1 MLATLRNAFKNP
13 ELRKR
18 ILYTIGILVVFRLGS
33 CLILPFVD
41 GRLVAN
47 ATSVL
52 TDSTSVFGMLNLFSG
67 GAFSSATLFALS
79 ISPYITAQII
89 IQLLTVA
96 IPPLERLAKEGETGR
111 KKLNRI
117 TKYVAIL
124 MAIERPSGLRLLH
137 HPPVAGV
144 HHARRHGVSGR
155 AH

>member
-96 IPPLERLAKEGETGR
+96 I
-111 KKLNRI
+111 
-117 TKYVAIL
+117 V
-124 MAIERPSGLRLLH
+124 
-137 HPPVAGV
+137 
-144 HHARRHGVSGR
+144 
-155 AH
+155 